1 MHALAALTGATLP
14 CGSPRL
20 SRIATDHTAATVP
33 STDAPMKFALL
44 LLTACAMFARADRD
58 RLPLLPLHLSGK
70 RLSKPAGPRIP
81 KAAVG
86 QAVLCTLAVQNACQM
101 LSMRYSRLPDQ
112 PKYLASTA
120 VLLAEVVKIL
130 VSVAV
135 LALQQGVPG
144 ACNTIWQGVFVN
156 WRDTLLVGARHL

>member
-1 MHALAALTGATLP
+1 MSCKSLLVALAMV
-14 CGSPRL
+14 GSTVDAAKAPVRASPL
-20 SRIATDHTAATVP
+20 SA
-33 STDAPMKFALL
+33 STIRR
-44 LLTACAMFARADRD
+44 T
-58 RLPLLPLHLSGK
+58 
-70 RLSKPAGPRIP
+70 
-81 KAAVG
+81 
-86 QAVLCTLAVQNACQM
+86 VLCTLAVQNACQM

-156 WRDTLLVGARHL
+156 WRDTLLVGARHLRHAFDKRL